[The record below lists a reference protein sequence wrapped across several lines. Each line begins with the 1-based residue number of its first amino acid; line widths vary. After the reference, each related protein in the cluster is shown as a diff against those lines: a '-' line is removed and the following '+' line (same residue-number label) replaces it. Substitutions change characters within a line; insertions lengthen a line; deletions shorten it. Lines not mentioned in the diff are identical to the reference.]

1 MYAYTKDRQTS
12 TMDSQLTPPH
22 MRNVSYITGDANP
35 HLPEMAAGEKGDGSE
50 ELVRRKMLV
59 HLVGVRLAQAA

>member
-12 TMDSQLTPPH
+12 TMDRQSTDTTTHEERELHHRRCQPSPT
-22 MRNVSYITGDANP
+22 V
-35 HLPEMAAGEKGDGSE
+35 EAGEKGDGSE